1 MIIVNARF
9 LTQNASGVQ
18 RFAFEVSRRLKKL
31 SDEFIFVSPPDIV
44 QHEWSKEIEPLII
57 GKTTGHHWE
66 QTTLKTFLKERRSPL
81 LIDLA
86 NTGPL
91 NYDNQIVVLHD
102 TAFFAYKDS
111 FKLSFRL
118 WYQHLTRHLSRR
130 VKRIIT
136 VSETSKSEIE
146 KYLPAAKGKIDVVH
160 NGFTLLETNDKIL
173 VETLAKQK
181 YFLAV
186 GNLDPRKNLQR
197 LISAFNLAGFP
208 ADVKLKIAG
217 TNSKVFSKNAM
228 PLTPN
233 VELLDYQH
241 DSELAALYS
250 NAIAFV
256 FPSLYEGF
264 GLPVLEAMSL
274 RCPTILSDIPVL
286 HEIAGDTALYVNPLD
301 VKSIKDG
308 LTELAEN
315 RELAE
320 KLRQLGYEQ
329 AKKYSWEN
337 TANTINDIIQNVI
350 DNG

>member
-1 MIIVNARF
+1 
-9 LTQNASGVQ
+9 
-18 RFAFEVSRRLKKL
+18 
-31 SDEFIFVSPPDIV
+31 
-44 QHEWSKEIEPLII
+44 
-57 GKTTGHHWE
+57 
-66 QTTLKTFLKERRSPL
+66 
-81 LIDLA
+81 
-86 NTGPL
+86 
-91 NYDNQIVVLHD
+91 
-102 TAFFAYKDS
+102 
-111 FKLSFRL
+111 
-118 WYQHLTRHLSRR
+118 
-130 VKRIIT
+130 
-136 VSETSKSEIE
+136 
-146 KYLPAAKGKIDVVH
+146 VH